1 MTAHPSRVRTPLLGA
16 AALLALLLGVGLF
29 VRPRPA
35 PQAAA
40 TPTTAASPSVSG
52 AAPAGNIVPA
62 ARPAHRVLA
71 GNTTS
76 GTGQPV
82 APPTPLGEALD
93 AALSFDRRVAAL
105 RALPSALDA
114 EAHAALLAAASAP
127 GPVPGLSGPL
137 SYAFKNDSFN
147 ALGRQADPARRAEI
161 AARLRSMSVDPAQD
175 AVMRDYALQHLADLG
190 PAVDDGAAHL
200 AALDGAEPAL
210 VATSLLHLVGRERFG
225 ALTPPM
231 RARAERAALSLAADE
246 SAPAPSRATALQV
259 CARLRHAEAAPLALR
274 LAQDTSAPIPLRIA
288 ALAALGDLPAGD
300 SAEREFLEHTLAEG
314 ETRLR
319 RPAAFALLRLNTY
332 NTTGTATE

>member
-1 MTAHPSRVRTPLLGA
+1 MTAHPSRVRTPLLGG

-52 AAPAGNIVPA
+52 AAPAGIIVPA

-71 GNTTS
+71 GHTTS
-76 GTGQPV
+76 GTAQPD
-82 APPTPLGEALD
+82 APPAPLAEALD
-93 AALSFDRRVAAL
+93 ATLSFDRRVAAL
-105 RALPSALDA
+105 RALPSTLDA

-127 GPVPGLSGPL
+127 GSVSGLSASL

-161 AARLRSMSVDPAQD
+161 AERLRAMAVDPAQD

-200 AALDGAEPAL
+200 AALDGADPAL
-210 VATSLLHLVGRERFG
+210 IATSLLHLVGRERFG
-225 ALTPPM
+225 ALTPAM
-231 RARAERAALSLAADE
+231 RARAERAALALAADGA
-246 SAPAPSRATALQV
+246 APEPSRATALQV
-259 CARLRHAEAAPLALR
+259 CARLKLIEARPLAEALSR
-274 LAQDTSAPIPLRIA
+274 SNRTGIPLRIA
-288 ALAALGDLPAGD
+288 SVAVLGDLGGD
-300 SAEREFLEHTLAEG
+300 RNTEAYLSALATGSEP
-314 ETRLR
+314 RLR
-319 RPAAFALLRLNTY
+319 GPAKAALQRL
-332 NTTGTATE
+332 TGR